1 MTRNLLVTVALI
13 VLSAGATTR
22 CNAQT
27 NAELFNYLQQDVKL
41 SQDQMATLG
50 KGQAVSKTLESR
62 IADEVFLFGVV
73 YVNATPESYVKAAYD
88 FDRLRRLPN
97 YLALEKFSSPPQLSD
112 LKGFELDSQ
121 DIKDLKDCRPDHCN
135 LQIPASTIA
144 DVHQGINW
152 SDPDVEQQVD
162 QMAQKKALQYLLDY
176 QQRGNQ
182 ALGVYNDKHDP
193 TQVPE
198 QFKYMLSYAKV
209 LPKALPDYYNYLL
222 DYPNGKPA
230 NVENMFY
237 WEKVKFGLKPTLRM
251 VQVLTMQGNNPH
263 EPAYT
268 IAEKQIYSSHYF
280 ETALDLTYCIRSD
293 DPKQPGFYLIM
304 IMGSEQAGLTGFK
317 GSIVRSHAVGR
328 GASNLQ
334 KSLTTIKNAL
344 EKNHEGS
351 AEGGRL

>member
-1 MTRNLLVTVALI
+1 MIRRLVMKVALI
-13 VLSAGATTR
+13 VLIAGFTAPCR
-22 CNAQT
+22 AQMSS
-27 NAELFNYLQQDVKL
+27 ELLNYLQQDAKL
-41 SQDQMATLG
+41 SQDQIASLG
-50 KGQAVSKTLESR
+50 KGQAVAKNLESR
-62 IADEVFLFGVV
+62 QADEVFLFGVI

-88 FDRLRRLPN
+88 FERLRKLPN
-97 YLALEKFSSPPQLSD
+97 YLALEKFSNPPQLAD

-121 DIKDLKDCRPDHCN
+121 DIKDLKDCKPGHCN

-144 DVHQGINW
+144 DVHQTIRW
-152 SDPDVEQQVD
+152 SDPDAGQQVN
-162 QMAQKKALQYLLDY
+162 QMAQKKALQHLLNY

-193 TQVPE
+193 TEAPE
-198 QFKYMLSYAKV
+198 QFRYMLSYVKV

-222 DYPNGKPA
+222 DYPDSKPA

-251 VQVLTMQGNNPH
+251 VQVVTMQGNSPH
-263 EPAYT
+263 QPAYT

-280 ETALDLTYCIRSD
+280 ETALDLTYCISGD
-293 DPKQPGFYLIM
+293 DARQPGFYLIM

-344 EKNHEGS
+344 EKNQ
-351 AEGGRL
+351 